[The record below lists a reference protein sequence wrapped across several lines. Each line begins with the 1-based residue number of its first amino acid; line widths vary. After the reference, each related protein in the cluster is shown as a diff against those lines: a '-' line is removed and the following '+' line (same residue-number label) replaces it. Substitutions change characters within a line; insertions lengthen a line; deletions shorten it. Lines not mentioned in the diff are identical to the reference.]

1 MSELIDYIHCKAQGQ
16 LLCWTPCKKVAAA
29 GGGGT
34 SFGAQAAGAAEWVNP
49 VLCVPDEKTGH
60 STLETLFCFSSEV
73 NF

>member
-1 MSELIDYIHCKAQGQ
+1 M
-16 LLCWTPCKKVAAA
+16 AAA

-60 STLETLFCFSSEV
+60 STLETIFCFSSEI
-73 NF
+73 NFLTHNE